1 MKAISKLFIIGAVLA
16 LSSLINSCAETAIK
30 SEVTSGN
37 GIKLELLFEKD
48 GCKVYRFY
56 DAGYLIYWSDCSG
69 RIEYDYR
76 SNKTHRKQ
84 QTINN

>member
-1 MKAISKLFIIGAVLA
+1 MRTISRLLLEVAALA
-16 LSSLINSCAETAIK
+16 LLSLVFSCHQDPIK
-30 SEVTSGN
+30 TESTEVN

-56 DAGYLIYWSDCSG
+56 DGRYIYWSDCSG
-69 RIEYDYR
+69 RIEHNYR
-76 SNKTHRKQ
+76 SGKTNYKQ